1 MTKTLTESDWDM
13 LVDRIEEG
21 KCTPFLGAGACAG
34 ILPLG
39 SEVAGRWA
47 KEHGYPLG
55 DCLDLA
61 RVAQFLAIRT
71 DPMRPKEK
79 MAKLVREVPPPN
91 FERKDEPHS
100 VLAGLPFSI
109 YITTNYDDFMVQA
122 LKYRK
127 KDPKLEVCRWNKY
140 IKGQPSVFGSDFT
153 PTPASP
159 VVFHLHGYRGVP
171 ESLVLTE
178 DDYFDFLVNISR
190 EPDLIPPLV
199 QGAMAGA
206 SLLFVGYRLADWDF
220 RVLYRGV
227 ISSLEQSIQR
237 LNVAVQLPPVASE
250 SEQQKIQDY
259 LDEYFKK
266 IRVQVY
272 WGEAKDFVTDLME
285 RWERSK
291 EGGVKR

>member
-1 MTKTLTESDWDM
+1 MAGALTDTDWEM
-13 LVDRIEEG
+13 LTYRIEEG

-34 ILPLG
+34 VLPLG
-39 SEVAGRWA
+39 SDVADKWA
-47 KEHGYPLG
+47 KEQNYPLD
-55 DCLDLA
+55 DCRDLA

-71 DPMRPKEK
+71 DAMHPKEK
-79 MAKLVREVPPPN
+79 MARLIREAPPPN
-91 FERKDEPHS
+91 FNEKDEPHS
-100 VLAGLPFSI
+100 LLADLPFSI

-122 LKYRK
+122 LKYRR

-140 IKGQPSVFGSDFT
+140 IKLQPSVLGSGFV
-153 PTPASP
+153 PTPSSP
-159 VVFHLHGYRGVP
+159 VVFHLHGYKGLP

-190 EPDLIPPLV
+190 ELDLIPPLI

-206 SLLFVGYRLADWDF
+206 SLLFIGYRLADWDF

-237 LNVAVQLPPVASE
+237 LNVAVQLPPEPSKAE
-250 SEQQKIQDY
+250 RQKILDY
-259 LDEYFKK
+259 LNEYFKQ

-272 WGEAKDFVTDLME
+272 WGEARDFVADLKE
-285 RWERSK
+285 RWDRFK
-291 EGGVKR
+291 QGGKGK